1 MMALVNQRLALHR
14 RLALLCLCLAIA
26 PAAAGCGGDEEE
38 GAGGGGEAGAGQPA
52 QGGASAVKVDMKD
65 VAYVPMEVTV
75 KKGGTITWTN
85 SDAFPHTVTKESGP
99 GPKFDSGNI
108 GDGGTFEQKF
118 TVAGKIDYFCE
129 IHSNQKG
136 TITVE

>member
-1 MMALVNQRLALHR
+1 MNKRLIPLCSCLAL
-14 RLALLCLCLAIA
+14 AL
-26 PAAAGCGGDEEE
+26 AGCGDDEES
-38 GAGGGGEAGAGQPA
+38 AGGGGESAP
-52 QGGASAVKVDMKD
+52 GGSSAVKVDMKD
-65 VAYVPMEVTV
+65 VTYVPMEVTV

-85 SDAFPHTVTKESGP
+85 SDAFPHTVTKEAGP

-108 GDGGTFEQKF
+108 GDGESFEQKF

-129 IHSNQKG
+129 IHSTQKG

>member
-1 MMALVNQRLALHR
+1 VNKRLVLLCSCLAL
-14 RLALLCLCLAIA
+14 
-26 PAAAGCGGDEEE
+26 AGCGSDDEKSS
-38 GAGGGGEAGAGQPA
+38 GGGGEST
-52 QGGASAVKVDMKD
+52 QGGGGTSSSSAVEVDMKD
-65 VAYVPMEVTV
+65 VTYVPMEVTV

-85 SDAFPHTVTKESGP
+85 RDAFPHTVTKESGP

-108 GDGGTFEQKF
+108 GDGESFKQKF

-129 IHSNQKG
+129 IHSTQKG

>member
-1 MMALVNQRLALHR
+1 MKKRLALCWC
-14 RLALLCLCLAIA
+14 LALTL
-26 PAAAGCGGDEEE
+26 AAAGCGDDEESSGGE
-38 GAGGGGEAGAGQPA
+38 GAKPAPSGG
-52 QGGASAVKVDMKD
+52 SAVKVDMKD

-108 GDGGTFEQKF
+108 GDGESFKQKF

>member
-1 MMALVNQRLALHR
+1 MNTRPAPDGRLALRR
-14 RLALLCLCLAIA
+14 RLALLGSCLAIA
-26 PAAAGCGGDEEE
+26 LAAAGCGGDEEE
-38 GAGGGGEAGAGQPA
+38 GAGGRQEQSA
-52 QGGASAVKVDMKD
+52 QGGGSAVKVDMKD

-108 GDGGTFEQKF
+108 GDGESFEQKF

-129 IHSNQKG
+129 IHSTQKG